1 MAKNTPLENHFLVV
15 AYQSLG
21 KNIKKDTWE
30 GPKSIELVEK
40 TAHRLGTFFGLP
52 NHFHL
57 IQCAKITNVNLVEDY
72 FLKIL
77 AILRNNKYF
86 STI

>member
-40 TAHRLGTFFGLP
+40 TAHRLGTFFELP
-52 NHFHL
+52 NRFHL
-57 IQCAKITNVNLVEDY
+57 IQCG
-72 FLKIL
+72 IL
-77 AILRNNKYF
+77 IKPWKMKKFNWFESAAI
-86 STI
+86 

>member
-40 TAHRLGTFFGLP
+40 TAHRLGTFFELP
-52 NHFHL
+52 NRFHL
-57 IQCAKITNVNLVEDY
+57 TQCALYSHYISIIYAYGMIPSKLHNSY
-72 FLKIL
+72 G
-77 AILRNNKYF
+77 
-86 STI
+86 

>member
-40 TAHRLGTFFGLP
+40 TAHRLGTFFELP
-52 NHFHL
+52 NRFHL
-57 IQCAKITNVNLVEDY
+57 TQCGLEV
-72 FLKIL
+72 LKKLYRYLFTFDLLIL
-77 AILRNNKYF
+77 NNEL
-86 STI
+86 TVWD

>member
-40 TAHRLGTFFGLP
+40 TAHRLGTFFELP
-52 NHFHL
+52 NRFHL
-57 IQCAKITNVNLVEDY
+57 IQCAMQKNFYVLTFLVLY
-72 FLKIL
+72 
-77 AILRNNKYF
+77 
-86 STI
+86 

>member
-40 TAHRLGTFFGLP
+40 TAHRLGTFFELP

-57 IQCAKITNVNLVEDY
+57 IQCVL
-72 FLKIL
+72 LIL
-77 AILRNNKYF
+77 LLGF
-86 STI
+86 DHSTGGKSSG